1 MKNLMLIVLIL
12 FFSGCKKNPEEPERN
27 EQPQEETVKPS
38 RFWEF
43 TLGEDAVIPNR
54 LNVPIYTWFPD
65 GHIAIVKDDNAD
77 SLSRYIMFWS
87 EFENYR
93 SVGPTPY
100 PEDQRLL
107 DPKTSIFG
115 GRGNWQGYNNGGS
128 WLKCVFRQSD
138 SRMIGFYHAEDH
150 WFPRNR
156 DYIAW
161 KSMGLATSDDNGRS
175 WTDLGQIL
183 TSSTPK
189 PEEPEWGGAGD
200 ACVIWHEAD
209 QRWICYYQNHFIH
222 MAMSE
227 DPDAA
232 PGSWFKH
239 DEGDFSEAALGGNAT
254 PISGLKGVPGSNPSV
269 HFNTYLGLW
278 VMVYHGWS
286 PPCIYIAS
294 SIDGYSWSAPRQLVC
309 GPQGGKAWYP
319 TIIGESDVL
328 AGETA
333 RLYYASFSPDGSRE
347 FVGQDILFN
356 RFD

>member
-1 MKNLMLIVLIL
+1 
-12 FFSGCKKNPEEPERN
+12 
-27 EQPQEETVKPS
+27 
-38 RFWEF
+38 
-43 TLGEDAVIPNR
+43 
-54 LNVPIYTWFPD
+54 
-65 GHIAIVKDDNAD
+65 
-77 SLSRYIMFWS
+77 
-87 EFENYR
+87 
-93 SVGPTPY
+93 
-100 PEDQRLL
+100 
-107 DPKTSIFG
+107 
-115 GRGNWQGYNNGGS
+115 
-128 WLKCVFRQSD
+128 
-138 SRMIGFYHAEDH
+138 
-150 WFPRNR
+150 
-156 DYIAW
+156 
-161 KSMGLATSDDNGRS
+161 
-175 WTDLGQIL
+175 
-183 TSSTPK
+183 
-189 PEEPEWGGAGD
+189 
-200 ACVIWHEAD
+200 
-209 QRWICYYQNHFIH
+209 

-254 PISGLKGVPGSNPSV
+254 PISGLRGVPGSNPSV

-347 FVGQDILFN
+347 FVGQDIIFN
-356 RFD
+356 RID